1 MQLHQRTYPTSGH
14 GAELQRL
21 THGFQAVGRQ
31 LLKERQLSNHANGYI
46 QLGLG
51 TIIRSEKVDQHRSES
66 PGVKYTKINRHTS
79 PGVLS
84 DSSAFPKHTTLSYFF
99 RNTAVISS
107 MENTTFIAGLTV
119 ALYTSMGKTSS
130 SDDARLQTILAVTG
144 LFAPN
149 DSPSPSVAI

>member
-1 MQLHQRTYPTSGH
+1 M
-14 GAELQRL
+14 
-21 THGFQAVGRQ
+21 
-31 LLKERQLSNHANGYI
+31 
-46 QLGLG
+46 
-51 TIIRSEKVDQHRSES
+51 
-66 PGVKYTKINRHTS
+66 
-79 PGVLS
+79 S

-130 SDDARLQTILAVTG
+130 SDDARLQTMLAVTG